1 MGFYCGQT
9 DRRIDGL
16 LGFSVSTED
25 WCLSDE
31 MQSLARPEGFLPV
44 ASERSRADIL
54 VVINETEKASEG
66 FRFLRCLGKRKVCLG
81 VWIILL
87 LFNVCLL
94 HIFCFV

>member
-1 MGFYCGQT
+1 
-9 DRRIDGL
+9 
-16 LGFSVSTED
+16 
-25 WCLSDE
+25 
-31 MQSLARPEGFLPV
+31 MQSLARPEGFFHLH
-44 ASERSRADIL
+44 RKDLADIL
-54 VVINETEKASEG
+54 VVINKTEKASEG